1 MTATRHATATLPAAQ
16 AGFTLLEM
24 LVALAVFALLSG
36 AAVLALAHAADQQAA
51 VRAHLDRIAGLQLAH
66 GLLQAD
72 LSQAALRRTRR
83 PDGGA
88 DRHAFNAS
96 PHDPRL
102 PLLAFVRHGWD
113 NPGDAPR
120 ASLQYVE
127 YRISEGRLER
137 STRHDLDGA
146 RVGPPQV
153 LLDGVR
159 AASVAFHAQGR
170 WNDGWIG
177 GLDALPD
184 AVALDLDLDHVGR
197 VRQVFLLPGTP
208 P

>member
-1 MTATRHATATLPAAQ
+1 MNAAAGPGGARRQ
-16 AGFTLLEM
+16 AGFTLLEV
-24 LVALAVFALLSG
+24 LVAVAIFALLSG

-51 VRAHLDRIAGLQLAH
+51 VRVHLDRLAGLQLTQ

-72 LSQAALRRTRR
+72 LSQAVARRTRR

-88 DRHAFNAS
+88 DRHAFNVA
-96 PHDPRL
+96 PLDARL

-113 NPGDAPR
+113 NPDGAPR

-127 YRISEGRLER
+127 YRIADGRLER
-137 STRHDLDGA
+137 SARSDLDGA
-146 RVGPPQV
+146 RAGPPQV

-159 AASVAFHAQGR
+159 AASLRIHAAGE

-177 GLDALPD
+177 GVDALPE
-184 AVALDLDLDHVGR
+184 AVALELELEHFGR
-197 VRQVFLLPGTP
+197 VRQVFLLPEAGS
-208 P
+208 